1 MGATLLSPPAHPAWE
16 QGAAPC
22 SRRRITQRSTFP
34 CNLSVTMAYLFFE
47 PALIRRYSW
56 RWITRTTHAHF
67 VMSPRACLLGRT
79 KCDCVCRVFCVFLY
93 IRSYRAAS
101 NSLRR
106 VSFVCRC
113 VYRNA
118 QAFNCGAPPLLFAV
132 CAYLQLW
139 VVGATL
145 LSISAL
151 GNLSLTS
158 CLSFLC
164 GEWRRQQLPLRKSGT
179 DS

>member
-1 MGATLLSPPAHPAWE
+1 MQQPV
-16 QGAAPC
+16 
-22 SRRRITQRSTFP
+22 FV
-34 CNLSVTMAYLFFE
+34 LSVVV
-47 PALIRRYSW
+47 S
-56 RWITRTTHAHF
+56 TTATTSVIGSV

-145 LSISAL
+145 LSPPAHPAWEQGAAPCSRRRITQRSMIPC
-151 GNLSLTS
+151 NLSVTMA
-158 CLSFLC
+158 CLFFEPALI
-164 GEWRRQQLPLRKSGT
+164 RRYS
-179 DS
+179 